1 MAVTQSPS
9 TEAMSAIVEQIN
21 SGTAYELSVTAA
33 YSETLDDELEDIPDL
48 RVDVV
53 QEEEEQLNET
63 LDVEDRTSHMIRVWI
78 RKRTPTQDD
87 IDAVKLIVRQI
98 WQRVNNFN
106 SSNTRVKVWE
116 CDMDP
121 KEVPNKTILKQ
132 SGLFVASMLMRVEVE
147 ASS

>member
-21 SGTAYELSVTAA
+21 SGTAYELAVTAS
-33 YSETLDDELEDIPDL
+33 YSETIDDELEDIPNL
-48 RVDVV
+48 RVDVC

-63 LDVEDRTSHMIRVWI
+63 LDVEDRTSHMLRVWI
-78 RKRTPTQDD
+78 RKRTPTQGD

-106 SSNTRVKVWE
+106 SSNGRVKVWE

-121 KEVPNKTILKQ
+121 KEVPNKVILKQ

-147 ASS
+147 ASA

>member
-21 SGTAYELSVTAA
+21 GGTAYELSVTAT

-78 RKRTPTQDD
+78 RKRTLTQDE

-106 SSNTRVKVWE
+106 SSNARVKVWE

-121 KEVPNKTILKQ
+121 KEVPNKMIFKQ

>member
-21 SGTAYELSVTAA
+21 GGTAYELSVTAA

-78 RKRTPTQDD
+78 RKRTPTQDE

-106 SSNTRVKVWE
+106 SSNARVKVWE

-121 KEVPNKTILKQ
+121 KEVPNKMILKQ

-147 ASS
+147 ASA

>member
-33 YSETLDDELEDIPDL
+33 YSETIDDELEDIPDL

>member
-1 MAVTQSPS
+1 MPVTQSPS
-9 TEAMSAIVEQIN
+9 TEAISAIVEQIN
-21 SGTAYELSVTAA
+21 SGTAYELAVIAS
-33 YSETLDDELEDIPDL
+33 YSETIDDELEDIPNL

-63 LDVEDRTSHMIRVWI
+63 LDVEDRTSHMIRVWV
-78 RKRTPTQDD
+78 RKRTSTQGD

-106 SSNTRVKVWE
+106 SSNGRVKVWE

-121 KEVPNKTILKQ
+121 KEVPNKMILKQ

-147 ASS
+147 ASA

>member
-21 SGTAYELSVTAA
+21 SGTAYELAVTAS
-33 YSETLDDELEDIPDL
+33 YSETIDDELEDIPNL
-48 RVDVV
+48 RVDVI

-63 LDVEDRTSHMIRVWI
+63 LDMEDRTSHMIRVWI
-78 RKRTPTQDD
+78 RKRTPSQDD

-106 SSNTRVKVWE
+106 SSSGRVKVWE

-147 ASS
+147 ASA

>member
-21 SGTAYELSVTAA
+21 SGTAYELAVTAS
-33 YSETLDDELEDIPDL
+33 YSEIIDDELEDIPNL

-106 SSNTRVKVWE
+106 SSNGRVKVWE

-147 ASS
+147 ASA

>member
-78 RKRTPTQDD
+78 RKRTPTRDD

>member
-48 RVDVV
+48 RVDVL

-78 RKRTPTQDD
+78 RKRTPTQDE

-106 SSNTRVKVWE
+106 SSNGRVKVWE
-116 CDMDP
+116 CDMDR

-147 ASS
+147 ASA

>member
-106 SSNTRVKVWE
+106 SSNGRVKVWE

-147 ASS
+147 AIA

>member
-78 RKRTPTQDD
+78 RKRTPTQDE

-106 SSNTRVKVWE
+106 SSNGRVKVWE

-121 KEVPNKTILKQ
+121 KEVPNKMILKQ

-147 ASS
+147 ASA

>member
-106 SSNTRVKVWE
+106 SSNARVKVWE

-121 KEVPNKTILKQ
+121 KEVPNKMILKQ

-147 ASS
+147 ASA

>member
-106 SSNTRVKVWE
+106 SSNARVKVWE

-121 KEVPNKTILKQ
+121 KEVPNKIILKQ
-132 SGLFVASMLMRVEVE
+132 LGLFVASMLMRVEVE
-147 ASS
+147 AIA

>member
-9 TEAMSAIVEQIN
+9 SEAMSSIVERIN
-21 SGTAYELSVTAA
+21 SGSVYELAVTAT
-33 YSETLDDELEDIPDL
+33 YSETLDDELDDIPDL

-87 IDAVKLIVRQI
+87 VDAVKLIVRQI

-121 KEVPNKTILKQ
+121 KEIPNKTILKQ
-132 SGLFVASMLMRVEVE
+132 SGLFVASILMRVEVE

>member
-63 LDVEDRTSHMIRVWI
+63 LDVEDRTSHMIRIWI

-106 SSNTRVKVWE
+106 SSNGRVKVWE

-121 KEVPNKTILKQ
+121 KEVPNKMILKQ

-147 ASS
+147 ASA

>member
-21 SGTAYELSVTAA
+21 GGTAYELSVTAT

-106 SSNTRVKVWE
+106 SSNGRVKVWE

-121 KEVPNKTILKQ
+121 KEVPNKMILKQ

-147 ASS
+147 ASA

>member
-21 SGTAYELSVTAA
+21 SGTAYELPVTAT

-116 CDMDP
+116 SDMDP